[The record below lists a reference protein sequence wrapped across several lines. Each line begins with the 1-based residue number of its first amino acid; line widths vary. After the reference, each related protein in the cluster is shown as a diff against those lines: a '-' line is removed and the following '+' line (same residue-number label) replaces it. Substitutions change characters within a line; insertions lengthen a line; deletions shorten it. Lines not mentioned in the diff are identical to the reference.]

1 MMHEVNNHGV
11 INSGFVSHGV
21 INHGVIN
28 HGSIKHRCKLV
39 ACALLVLLVSPT
51 ILLADEFRPALL
63 EIIER
68 DGGWVDVTWKVP
80 MLGDRVLNLKPV
92 LPKFFEPV
100 GPGSGRA
107 VPGARVVY
115 GSYLTGGKPLTG
127 ATLRI
132 DGLAAVPTDVVAR
145 IALQD
150 GTEHSAIL
158 RGGNDSFTIPEQ
170 ATRLELAGSYWRMGT
185 IHILEGFDHLLFLL
199 TLLLIVVGIWP
210 LLKTVTAFTVAHS
223 LTLGLAT
230 LGVVHIPQAPT
241 EAVISLSIVLLAVEV
256 VRKYAGVLTLSE
268 RYPWMIAFTF
278 GLVHGLG
285 FAGALSEIGV
295 PQNEVP
301 LALLMFNV
309 GVETGQ
315 VMFVVAV
322 SLLLAGLHQLH
333 SRTALAVGRAAPYAI
348 GGVAAFWT
356 IQRVGAFL

>member
-1 MMHEVNNHGV
+1 MMCMLVN
-11 INSGFVSHGV
+11 
-21 INHGVIN
+21 
-28 HGSIKHRCKLV
+28 RWRKLA
-39 ACALLVLLVSPT
+39 ACLLVSV
-51 ILLADEFRPALL
+51 ILLPAAALADEFSPALL
-63 EIIER
+63 EITER
-68 DGGWVDVTWKVP
+68 EGGWVDVTWKVP
-80 MLGDRVLNLKPV
+80 MRGDRVLSLTPV
-92 LPKFFEPV
+92 LPGFLMPL
-100 GPGSGRA
+100 GAGSGRQ
-107 VPGARVVY
+107 VPGAWLEFS
-115 GSYLTGGKPLTG
+115 SYSSGGRALTG
-127 ATLRI
+127 AILKI
-132 DGLAAVPTDVVAR
+132 DGLAAVPTDVLVR

-170 ATRLELAGSYWRMGT
+170 ATRTELAVSYWKMGT

-199 TLLLIVVGIWP
+199 TLLLIVTGLWP

-223 LTLGLAT
+223 LTLAFAT
-230 LGVVHIPQAPT
+230 LGIVNIPPAPT
-241 EAVISLSIVLLAVEV
+241 EAVISLSIMLLAVEV
-256 VRKYAGVLTLSE
+256 VRKSAGVMTLSE
-268 RYPWMIAFTF
+268 RYPWLIAFTF

-322 SLLLAGLHQLH
+322 SLLLAGLHKAH
-333 SRTALAVGRAAPYAI
+333 NKTALTIARAAPYAI

-356 IQRVGAFL
+356 IQRLVGSFAA